1 MQSSVNILGVEFD
14 NKLTFTNHVREIAK
28 KCARK
33 LGCVRRISYLLD
45 SRGCSMLYNSQI
57 RSLMEYSPLVWSSCP
72 PSYLRLLDKVQDRAR
87 RLVEFK
93 KLEGELPIF
102 FQSLQHRRDVAGLC
116 VLYKVQ
122 RLSNPHLSAL
132 RLRSAPQTGYNTRA
146 SHSVPHELEVPFS
159 RTEQY
164 MRSFHPRF
172 SRLWNKVVQH
182 LNMEE
187 VRSPQQFKSAVHQ
200 WRLLN
205 VN

>member
-1 MQSSVNILGVEFD
+1 
-14 NKLTFTNHVREIAK
+14 
-28 KCARK
+28 
-33 LGCVRRISYLLD
+33 
-45 SRGCSMLYNSQI
+45 MLYNSQI

-132 RLRSAPQTGYNTRA
+132 RLRSAPQAGYNTRA
-146 SHSVPHELEVPFS
+146 SHSVPHELEVPFA

-187 VRSPQQFKSAVHQ
+187 VRSLQQFKSAVHQ